1 MAPVAAVVPSPAQAA
16 ADAESLRKA
25 VQGWGTD
32 EKAMIEILGRRTAT
46 QRAEV
51 RRAYAGLY
59 RESLL
64 DRLRSE
70 LSGDFR
76 DAMVLWTMD
85 PAERGARL
93 ANDALAARRRMGDQH
108 AWVLV
113 EVACSSSPDHLIAV
127 RRAYR
132 SLFGCSLEEDVAVC
146 PALQDPLRKLLV
158 SLVRSYCCET
168 ELVDE
173 DVARLEAAQLA
184 EAIRKKKQ
192 PHGDEVIRIVSTRSK
207 RQLPAAGHVPVD
219 ITKHSSSQFAKIL
232 RSAVWCL
239 TSPEKHFA
247 EAIRYS
253 ILGFGTDEDTL
264 TRAIVSGAE
273 IGMER
278 IKEEYK
284 VRLKTTVTSDVVGD
298 TSGYYKDFLLT
309 LVCRE

>member
-1 MAPVAAVVPSPAQAA
+1 MA

-32 EKAMIEILGRRTAT
+32 ERALIEILGRRTAA

-76 DAMVLWTMD
+76 TAMVLWAMD

-93 ANDALAARRRMGDQH
+93 ANAALAAASRTITDQH
-108 AWVLV
+108 AWALV
-113 EVACSSSPDHLIAV
+113 EVACASAPDHLVAV

-132 SLFGCSLEEDVAVC
+132 SLFGCSLEEGAAAC

-158 SLVRSYCCET
+158 SLVRSYRCEA

-173 DVARLEAAQLA
+173 DVAGMEAAQLA
-184 EAIRKKKQ
+184 EAIRRRKQ
-192 PHGDEVIRIVSTRSK
+192 PHGDQVIRIVSTRSK
-207 RQLPAAGHVPVD
+207 HQLRATFRRYKQEHGTGIDED
-219 ITKHSSSQFAKIL
+219 IAKHSSSQFAKIL

-253 ILGFGTDEDTL
+253 ILGFGTDEETL
-264 TRAIVSGAE
+264 TRAIVSGSE

-278 IKEEYK
+278 IKEYK
-284 VRLKTTVTSDVVGD
+284 ARFKTTVTSDVVGD
-298 TSGYYKDFLLT
+298 TSGNYKDFLLT
-309 LVCRE
+309 LVGSED

>member
-1 MAPVAAVVPSPAQAA
+1 
-16 ADAESLRKA
+16 
-25 VQGWGTD
+25 
-32 EKAMIEILGRRTAT
+32 
-46 QRAEV
+46 
-51 RRAYAGLY
+51 
-59 RESLL
+59 
-64 DRLRSE
+64 
-70 LSGDFR
+70 
-76 DAMVLWTMD
+76 MVLWAMD

-93 ANDALAARRRMGDQH
+93 ANAALAAAAAKRAISDQH
-108 AWVLV
+108 AWALV
-113 EVACSSSPDHLIAV
+113 EVACASVPDHLVAV

-132 SLFGCSLEEDVAVC
+132 SLFGCSLEEDAAAC
-146 PALQDPLRKLLV
+146 PALQDALRKLLV
-158 SLVRSYCCET
+158 SLVRSYRCEA

-173 DVARLEAAQLA
+173 GVAGVEAAQLA
-184 EAIRKKKQ
+184 EAIRRRKQ

-207 RQLPAAGHVPVD
+207 HQLRATFRRYEQEHGAGIDED
-219 ITKHSSSQFAKIL
+219 IAKHSSSQFSKIL

-253 ILGFGTDEDTL
+253 ILGFGTDEETL

-284 VRLKTTVTSDVVGD
+284 ARFKTTVTSDVVGD

-309 LVCRE
+309 LVESED

>member
-1 MAPVAAVVPSPAQAA
+1 MAPVAVVPSPDPSAA
-16 ADAESLRKA
+16 ADADAESLREA

-32 EKAMIEILGRRTAT
+32 EKALIDVLGRRTAA
-46 QRAEV
+46 QRAEI

-76 DAMVLWTMD
+76 NAMVLWTID
-85 PAERGARL
+85 PAERDARL
-93 ANDALAARRRMGDQH
+93 ANQALGDRRMMDDQH

-113 EVACSSSPDHLIAV
+113 EVACASAPDHLIAV

-132 SLFGCSLEEDVAVC
+132 SLFGCSLEEDVAAC

-158 SLVRSYCCET
+158 SLVRSYRCET
-168 ELVDE
+168 ERVDE
-173 DVARLEAAQLA
+173 DVARMEAAQLA
-184 EAIRKKKQ
+184 EAIRKRRQ
-192 PHGDEVIRIVSTRSK
+192 PHGDEVARIVSTRSK
-207 RQLPAAGHVPVD
+207 HQLRATFQLYKQEHGTDVDED

-247 EAIRYS
+247 EVN
-253 ILGFGTDEDTL
+253 LGW
-264 TRAIVSGAE
+264 
-273 IGMER
+273 
-278 IKEEYK
+278 
-284 VRLKTTVTSDVVGD
+284 
-298 TSGYYKDFLLT
+298 KD
-309 LVCRE
+309 CQRCWIWNG

>member
-1 MAPVAAVVPSPAQAA
+1 
-16 ADAESLRKA
+16 
-25 VQGWGTD
+25 
-32 EKAMIEILGRRTAT
+32 
-46 QRAEV
+46 
-51 RRAYAGLY
+51 
-59 RESLL
+59 
-64 DRLRSE
+64 
-70 LSGDFR
+70 
-76 DAMVLWTMD
+76 MVLWAMD

-93 ANDALAARRRMGDQH
+93 ANDALAAAKRAISDQH
-108 AWVLV
+108 AWALV
-113 EVACSSSPDHLIAV
+113 EVACASAPDHLVAV

-132 SLFGCSLEEDVAVC
+132 SLFGCSLEEDAAAC

-158 SLVRSYCCET
+158 SLVRSYRCEA
-168 ELVDE
+168 EIVDE
-173 DVARLEAAQLA
+173 DVAGLEAAQLA
-184 EAIRKKKQ
+184 EAIRRRKQ

-207 RQLPAAGHVPVD
+207 HQLRATFRRYEQEHGAGIDED
-219 ITKHSSSQFAKIL
+219 IAKHSSSHFAKIF

-253 ILGFGTDEDTL
+253 ILGFGTDEGTL

-284 VRLKTTVTSDVVGD
+284 ARFKTTVTSDVVGD

-309 LVCRE
+309 LVGSED